1 MPIALKPEQT
11 TIYPPAEAEP
21 HTRWYQ
27 RVWRFCAGSDPISRA
42 ASVGA
47 YMMLAA
53 LAGLVLSPVAS
64 IFTALAIVAFVS
76 VKAGARRW
84 PQAVG
89 MLCSTIGFQAVVIV
103 FSMLLTPLLV
113 YNGSYELGGAF
124 LIAPIVT
131 TLATTIS
138 THSGVHKGW
147 TALLSHLPMWC
158 ALLAL
163 VWLPQYASALACAAT
178 AIGIAIVVARSQMST
193 SRKSVGKSFK
203 KRTARSGAVLIIG
216 ILSAGMLTL
225 SAPADEAKAF
235 DWSFGLGDKMLCG
248 IVSPNPTPTPVGN
261 GPEQALPSGNLAGL
275 TPTDGEPSTLMDT
288 EMQEMQNGA
297 SLDSYTLYEV
307 SGLRGLNYIN
317 WVKDKEGE
325 STSCMFMPWVG
336 VTVGNF
342 INNIGLFSLQLV
354 IAIKEFSQVSNP
366 FEPLYTSFTPSIM
379 ALANVMFTMF
389 AVTFLLVVLVAGARA
404 SRQKLNLHEALGKI
418 TGSLVVVFI
427 AAISYAGLGVATTW
441 NSPNGNGFYT
451 VMSYLDGAAGQV
463 NSAVSNEILGY
474 VQEGEDAMCVKPA
487 GGNVVETGQR
497 YSSCILAEAMAY
509 EPWALATFGAA
520 GDSPIEPL
528 EGSVP
533 AESAEADTDALGEDT
548 AATPLPCYN
557 DYQDCNDLRTYLI
570 SQVGGPDI
578 TGRMQQC
585 LGANEFDPEAAGA
598 DNQAAYVACE
608 PYHAVANDL
617 MARSSSGDNPQ
628 DASII
633 SSFRGQSSGSNHFTQ
648 AFVGLLSTF
657 TVGLGIALF
666 AAATIYYHARLFM
679 LFLMG
684 PITLTMASFKGVDH
698 ATKWLSNLAQTVIIR
713 LVYGIMTTIII
724 FAVSTISSMEM
735 SSGYRLLM
743 LGLILLI
750 ATRMVREADTMTQI
764 GGADGDVNSSPVG
777 SVMAGNL
784 ASKAVTGIPRS
795 AVGGIKKTGKAAL
808 TGAKWGAIGAGA
820 AAYTAGRVGSRP
832 VRGAAADLAAHQ
844 AGKKAFKQRQ
854 NGKPAET
861 TFAQR
866 EESRAAMRT
875 EQATAAAAGRLNDP
889 SVAAQRVGKDTTGSP
904 STSKPTGAGTSR
916 VGGNSSPYNQ
926 PAANT
931 QPTSTAHPNNGM
943 PQEQR
948 DATGTHSKRDAVR
961 RAAGSTRSAFT
972 SDPNGR
978 SRLGQQYRSE
988 LYHQWVEEDNA
999 RRNSENRDVLS
1010 LSERRQMR
1018 RQVKNASPEQV
1029 VDATRGL
1036 TQDQKFQRLT
1046 EMQREQNETS
1056 RVSPGNNPGTPQREN
1071 PYGRARRNRRRR
1083 R

>member
-1 MPIALKPEQT
+1 MPIALKPEQNAT
-11 TIYPPAEAEP
+11 YPPAVGEP
-21 HTRWYQ
+21 DARWYQ

-53 LAGLVLSPVAS
+53 LAGLVISPLAS
-64 IFTALAIVAFVS
+64 IFTALAIVVFVA

-89 MLCSTIGFQAVVIV
+89 MVCSTIAFQAVVII

-124 LIAPIVT
+124 LIAPVVT
-131 TLATTIS
+131 MLATTV
-138 THSGVHKGW
+138 TNHGEVHKGW
-147 TALLSHLPMWC
+147 TVLLSHLPMWGG
-158 ALLAL
+158 LLAM

-178 AIGIAIVVARSQMST
+178 VVGIGIVVARARMAT
-193 SRKSVGKSFK
+193 GRKAVGKSLK
-203 KRTARSGAVLIIG
+203 KRSARSGAVLVIG
-216 ILSAGMLTL
+216 VLSAGMLTL

-275 TPTDGEPSTLMDT
+275 TPVNGESSTLMNT
-288 EMQEMQNGA
+288 EMEEMQGGRK
-297 SLDSYTLYEV
+297 LDSYTLYEV

-325 STSCMFMPWVG
+325 SSACMFMPWVG

-389 AVTFLLVVLVAGARA
+389 AVTFLLVIIVTAARA
-404 SRQKLNLHEALGKI
+404 SRQKFNMHEALSKV
-418 TGSLVVVFI
+418 TGSLIVVFI

-451 VMSYLDGAAGQV
+451 VMSYLDGAAGKI

-474 VQEGEDAMCVKPA
+474 VQEGEGAMCVKPT
-487 GGNVVETGQR
+487 GSNVVDTGQR
-497 YSSCILAEAMAY
+497 YSSCVLAEAMAY

-520 GDSPIEPL
+520 GNNPIEPL

-533 AESAEADTDALGEDT
+533 AESSEADEEALGEKEG
-548 AATPLPCYN
+548 AAPLPCYN
-557 DYQDCNDLRTYLI
+557 NYQDCNDLRTYLI

-585 LGANEFDPEAAGA
+585 LTVNGFDEEAAGA

-617 MARSSSGDNPQ
+617 MARSAKGSTQQ
-628 DASII
+628 DVSII

-684 PITLTMASFKGVDH
+684 PITLTMASFKGVEH
-698 ATKWLSNLAQTVIIR
+698 ATKWLANLTQTVIIR

-724 FAVSTISSMEM
+724 FAVSTISSMDM

-743 LGLILLI
+743 LGMILLI
-750 ATRMVREADTMTQI
+750 ATRMVREADSMTQI
-764 GGADGDVNSSPVG
+764 GGADGDANQSPFGGVL
-777 SVMAGNL
+777 AGNL
-784 ASKAVTGIPRS
+784 ASRAVTSIPRS
-795 AVGGIKKTGKAAL
+795 AMSGAKRTGRAAL
-808 TGAKWGAIGAGA
+808 TGAKWGAVGAGA

-832 VRGAAADLAAHQ
+832 LRSAAADMAANQ
-844 AGKKAFKQRQ
+844 AGKQAFKQRQ
-854 NGKPAET
+854 NNPAGSS
-861 TFAQR
+861 FAER
-866 EESRAAMRT
+866 EESRAAVRA
-875 EQATAAAAGRLNDP
+875 EQAAAGGRLADP
-889 SVAAQRVGKDTTGSP
+889 NVAAQRVGKTTDTNKT
-904 STSKPTGAGTSR
+904 R
-916 VGGNSSPYNQ
+916 VGGNGAPYAQ
-926 PAANT
+926 PKPAA
-931 QPTSTAHPNNGM
+931 QPTPA
-943 PQEQR
+943 PQSGGASQERR
-948 DATGTHSKRDAVR
+948 DVADTHRKRDAAR
-961 RAAGSTRSAFT
+961 RVAGATRSAFT
-972 SDPNGR
+972 ADPNGR

-999 RRNSENRDVLS
+999 LRNEEKRDVLS
-1010 LSERRQMR
+1010 RSERKQLR
-1018 RQVKNASPEQV
+1018 RQIQHASPEQI

-1046 EMQREQNETS
+1046 EMQRESNEQS
-1056 RVSPGNNPGTPQREN
+1056 RVSPRNKSGIPQPEN
-1071 PYGRARRNRRRR
+1071 PYGRTKRNRRRR
-1083 R
+1083 